1 MQSVALPDKC
11 RRRNR
16 SSLHR
21 EAVGHQLNHVA
32 ETLQLDAIVLA
43 DDLGRPL
50 AHAGDPQ
57 LASMLAELALW
68 SAPAAD
74 ELDEATLTRIRALY
88 PDLENRHV
96 VAKRIA
102 LTGARGTR
110 VIAAGRS
117 FARGIG
123 VDQAVNGIR
132 RICEDA
138 GQDVFAQIRSTAPAY
153 TGVPRQRRREGGVRW
168 LIFNH

>member
-74 ELDEATLTRIRALY
+74 ELDEATSRASAPCIRIWR
-88 PDLENRHV
+88 
-96 VAKRIA
+96 
-102 LTGARGTR
+102 
-110 VIAAGRS
+110 
-117 FARGIG
+117 
-123 VDQAVNGIR
+123 
-132 RICEDA
+132 
-138 GQDVFAQIRSTAPAY
+138 TATWWPSAS
-153 TGVPRQRRREGGVRW
+153 
-168 LIFNH
+168 L